1 MSILKQD
8 SYFIQLSDDDC
19 RKVKVMRLKNRGS
32 IGVRD
37 NLYTTKKVSWV
48 KPVTLRWYMG
58 KWRVAE
64 FATKLQKQRRANR

>member
-1 MSILKQD
+1 
-8 SYFIQLSDDDC
+8 
-19 RKVKVMRLKNRGS
+19 MRLKNRGS